1 MEDPQ
6 VLEVLLEEVDEELF
20 QLERQKQPNA
30 DSCHSGKNDPVKA
43 EIVEGTGAREF
54 ASVHHVHTP
63 STRGYTHATEDWK
76 SADENWKPAAGN
88 WKYAAERWKD
98 AAEKWKS
105 VAEDR
110 KPVARAHTCVERR
123 VNAHMSTLKPAPPSD
138 TFDGNDDERAAL
150 QVWKTEIEKQ
160 LTLLSDLETARA
172 LALEDETEET
182 DEGGPVPEVK
192 PSRWIPADI
201 WKILASIKRHLAIF
215 RFMSWAHSKDLI
227 CACCSETYS
236 NARKGLLAKCSHFYC
251 NSCLISMV
259 TISLKDGSFFP
270 PQCCGQPITG
280 SRMKKAIGV
289 SLDNRLK
296 EKAIEINDPDKT
308 YCVDAKCG
316 RYLVPRNSLL
326 SKITQ
331 EKTSTCE
338 CGVRTCRA
346 CKSLAHTGICLHL
359 LDDAFEELKVA
370 MKWPKCYNC
379 GRVVERIS
387 GCKDIT

>member
-6 VLEVLLEEVDEELF
+6 VLKVLLEEVDEELF
-20 QLERQKQPNA
+20 QLERQKQLNA

-43 EIVEGTGAREF
+43 EIVEGTGTREF
-54 ASVHHVHTP
+54 ASVHHFHTP

-76 SADENWKPAAGN
+76 SAAEKWKSATRK
-88 WKYAAERWKD
+88 WESI
-98 AAEKWKS
+98 AEKWKS

-110 KPVARAHTCVERR
+110 KLVARAHTCVERR

-160 LTLLSDLETARA
+160 LTLLSDLQTARA
-172 LALEDETEET
+172 LALEDEAAEESN
-182 DEGGPVPEVK
+182 EEVPVPEVK

-201 WKILASIKRHLAIF
+201 WKIFASIKQHLTTF
-215 RFMSWAHSKDLI
+215 RFMSWAHHRALV
-227 CACCSETYS
+227 CACRSETYP
-236 NARKGLLAKCSHFYC
+236 NAREGLLAKCSHFYC

-280 SRMKKAIGV
+280 RRMKKAIGV

-308 YCVDAKCG
+308 YCVDATCG

-331 EKTSTCE
+331 EKVSTCE

-370 MKWPKCYNC
+370 MKWRKCYNC